1 MSWLQTYRGKK
12 VFLTGHTGFKGS
24 WLTLW
29 LQKLGAEVVGYSK
42 DIPTN
47 PSFFEVLNLGEKITD
62 IRADIRDLD
71 RLKSEIKTHK
81 PDLLFHLA
89 AQPLVRESYEKPLE
103 TFFENSLGTAN
114 VLEALRQIGSVPAA
128 VIITT
133 DKVYENADQG
143 QSFREKDPLG
153 GHDPY
158 SASKAAAEIFTSSYV
173 RSFFAKGTRICSARA
188 GNVIGGGDW
197 AKDRLVPDC
206 VRAWSKGQ
214 AVEIRNPGFTRP
226 WEHVLEPLGGY
237 LLLGHR
243 LLEKPEQVHGEAFNF
258 GPTDATERGT
268 EVLVKELEKFWPGA
282 SHKNLVPAETDGKK
296 EAKTLHLNCEKAEK
310 ILGWKPTLDFAQTAS
325 WTAEWYVK
333 HFQKSSS
340 LTKFTHEQVDNFSQ
354 GILSFPR

>member
-1 MSWLQTYRGKK
+1 MSWLNTYRGKK
-12 VFLTGHTGFKGS
+12 IFLTGHTGFKGS

-42 DIPTN
+42 DIPTT
-47 PSFFEVLNLGEKITD
+47 PSLFEVLNLGKKMTD

-71 RLKSEIKTHK
+71 RLKKEIKAHK

-114 VLEALRQIGSVPAA
+114 VLEALRLEGGVPAA

-158 SASKAAAEIFTSSYV
+158 SASKAAAEIIVSSYV
-173 RSFFAKGTRICSARA
+173 RSFFSQGTRICSARA

-206 VRAWSKGQ
+206 VRAWSKSQ
-214 AVEIRNPGFTRP
+214 VVEIRNPGFTRP

-243 LLEKPEQVHGEAFNF
+243 LLTKPQGVHGEAFNF
-258 GPTDATERGT
+258 GPTDSTERST
-268 EVLVKELEKFWPGA
+268 EDLVRELEKFWPGA
-282 SHKNLVPAETDGKK
+282 GHKNLSPEKNDAKK

-310 ILGWKPTLDFAQTAS
+310 ILGWKPTLDFSHTAG

-333 HFQKSSS
+333 HFQKSAS
-340 LTKFTHEQVDNFSQ
+340 LESFTHEQVDTFSQ
-354 GILSFPR
+354 GILSFPQ

>member
-12 VFLTGHTGFKGS
+12 IFLTGHTGFKGA

-29 LQKLGAEVVGYSK
+29 LKKLGAEVVGYSK

-47 PSFFEVLNLGEKITD
+47 PSLFEVLNLGRNITD

-71 RLKSEIKTHK
+71 RLKKELQTHK

-89 AQPLVRESYEKPLE
+89 AQPLVRDSYEKPLE

-114 VLEALRQIGSVPAA
+114 VLEALRLIGGVPAA

-158 SASKAAAEIFTSSYV
+158 SASKAAAEIIVSSYV
-173 RSFFAKGTRICSARA
+173 RSFFARGTRICSARA

-206 VRAWSKGQ
+206 VRAWTKGQ

-237 LLLGHR
+237 LLLGQR
-243 LLEKPEQVHGEAFNF
+243 LLEKPQGVHGEAFNF
-258 GPTDATERGT
+258 GPTDSTERST
-268 EVLVKELEKFWPGA
+268 ETLVKELEKFWPKA
-282 SHKNLVPAETDGKK
+282 SHKNLSPERSDGKK

-310 ILGWKPTLDFAQTAS
+310 VLGWRPTLDFAHTAS
-325 WTAEWYVK
+325 WTAEWYFK
-333 HFQKSSS
+333 HFQKSPS
-340 LTKFTHEQVDNFSQ
+340 LEAFTHEQVDSFSQ
-354 GILSFPR
+354 GILSFPQ